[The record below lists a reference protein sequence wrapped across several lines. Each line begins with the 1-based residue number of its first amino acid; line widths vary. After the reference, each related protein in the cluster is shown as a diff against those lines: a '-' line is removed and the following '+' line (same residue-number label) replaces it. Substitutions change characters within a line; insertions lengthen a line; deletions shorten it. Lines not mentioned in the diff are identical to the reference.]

1 MKAIFLKEIN
11 AFFSSTIG
19 YLVIGIF
26 LLINGLFLWVFQGD
40 FNILDYGF
48 ASLSPFFFIAP
59 WIFIFLIPAITM
71 RSFSE
76 EIKQGTLEL
85 LLTKPITLTNLI
97 LGKYLGTF
105 FLVVLALVPTLL
117 YIYTIDELGKP
128 QGNFDS
134 GATLGSYLGLLFLG
148 AVYTSIGLF
157 ASTLSKNQIVAF
169 IIAVVICFLC
179 YFGVEGLSTINLL
192 GSDIYAL
199 EYLGISYH
207 YKSIS
212 RGVIDTRDLI
222 YFASFILLFLF
233 LAKLNLKR
241 YFS

>member
-48 ASLSPFFFIAP
+48 ASLSPFFYIAP

-76 EIKQGTLEL
+76 ELKQGTLEL
-85 LLTKPITLTNLI
+85 ILTKPITFNQLI

-105 FLVVLALVPTLL
+105 FLVILALVPSLL
-117 YIYTIDELGKP
+117 YVYTIAELGTNA
-128 QGNFDS
+128 GNFDS

-148 AVYTSIGLF
+148 AVYTAIGIF
-157 ASTLSKNQIVAF
+157 SSTLSNNQIVAF
-169 IIAVVICFLC
+169 IIGVIICFLSF
-179 YFGVEGLSTINLL
+179 YGVEGLSTINLL

-212 RGVIDTRDLI
+212 RGVIDTRDVV
-222 YFASFILLFLF
+222 YFLSLILLFLF
-233 LAKLNLKR
+233 IAKLNLKR